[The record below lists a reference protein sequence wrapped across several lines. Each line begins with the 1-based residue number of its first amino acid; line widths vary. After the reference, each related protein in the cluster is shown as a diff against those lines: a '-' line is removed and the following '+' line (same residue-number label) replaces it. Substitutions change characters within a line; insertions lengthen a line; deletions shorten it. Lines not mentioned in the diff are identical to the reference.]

1 MEKDKLREQQI
12 MQRVQVVFKGGVQG
26 VGFRYTMQ
34 NLALKH
40 RLSGW
45 VKNMPDGYTV
55 MAEFQGPEDRI
66 EKMLQNMQNYFSIEH
81 IQKDHVPVLSGEN
94 GFSIRF

>member
-1 MEKDKLREQQI
+1 MEKDKLREQRI
-12 MQRVQVVFKGGVQG
+12 MERVQVVFKGGVQG

-55 MAEFQGPEDRI
+55 TAELQGSEDRI
-66 EKMLQNMQNYFSIEH
+66 EKMLQNVQSYFSIEH
-81 IQKDHVPVLSGEN
+81 IQKGRVPLLSGEN